1 MCPVFFQNF
10 YPLSISFLDRAG
22 NGMMTEVN
30 ELSIDKLKLIEL
42 DEMEVSDEA
51 SSVGKGVVEKY
62 HR

>member
-1 MCPVFFQNF
+1 
-10 YPLSISFLDRAG
+10 
-22 NGMMTEVN
+22 MMTEVN